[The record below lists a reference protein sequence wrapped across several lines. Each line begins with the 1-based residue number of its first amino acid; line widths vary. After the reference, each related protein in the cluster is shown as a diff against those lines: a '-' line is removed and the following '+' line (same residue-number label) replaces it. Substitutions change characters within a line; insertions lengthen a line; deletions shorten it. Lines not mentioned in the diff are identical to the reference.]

1 MDAAR
6 RALKTHE
13 LALRAAGMTVTEPD
27 GSSRT
32 LFHNLEASFAS
43 GLISA
48 IVGASG
54 SGKSTLLRAMCRLVD
69 LSHGT
74 VEFDGRD
81 IAAMPVREL
90 RRRVTFLPQT
100 PTALTATV
108 MEEVRVGNPALTDD
122 EARELLG
129 AVGIERLRAYETRR
143 LSGGE
148 LQRLCF
154 ARALAIKPDFVL
166 ADESTASLDER
177 SKRLVE
183 DALESAAARG
193 LGIVLVSHDQDQV
206 DRIARARLNIGDP
219 GGGNADD
226 GDERG
231 ADR

>member
-1 MDAAR
+1 
-6 RALKTHE
+6 
-13 LALRAAGMTVTEPD
+13 MTVTEPD

-32 LFHNLEASFAS
+32 LFDNLEASFPS

-69 LSHGT
+69 LSRGT
-74 VEFDGRD
+74 VEFDGID
-81 IAAMPVREL
+81 IASLPVREL
-90 RRRVTFLPQT
+90 RRRVTFIPQT
-100 PTALTATV
+100 PTALTVTV

-129 AVGIERLRAYETRR
+129 EVGIERLRDYETRR

-154 ARALAIKPDFVL
+154 ARALAIEPDYVL
-166 ADESTASLDER
+166 ADESTASLDEQ

-183 DALESAAARG
+183 DALGSAAARG
-193 LGIVLVSHDQDQV
+193 VGVVLVTHDLDQV
-206 DRIARARLNIGDP
+206 DRIAGACLYIGDQRP
-219 GGGNADD
+219 DQSGRC
-226 GDERG
+226 DERG
-231 ADR
+231 EGR